1 MYRERVN
8 EQKKILHISNKT
20 ISERSKLNLPEET
33 ISRFLSNKAH
43 DAHMSTFLDVCE
55 AVELKPYEAF
65 MDAITAA
72 QFKLFLETRLSDID
86 NAAELEMLRAK
97 TAAQE
102 AEISLLKERIQ
113 HKDEIIAVHN
123 YYQTVING
131 MAKTFKGGDAL
142 NE

>member
-1 MYRERVN
+1 MYRGRIN
-8 EQKKILHISNKT
+8 EQKKILKISNKI
-20 ISERSKLNLPEET
+20 ISERSKLGLPEET
-33 ISRFLSNKAH
+33 VSRFLSSKAH

-97 TAAQE
+97 AAAQE
-102 AEISLLKERIQ
+102 AEIALLKEKIQ
-113 HKDEIIAVHN
+113 HKDEIIAIHN
-123 YYQTVING
+123 YYNSI
-131 MAKTFKGGDAL
+131 MKKD
-142 NE
+142 

>member
-1 MYRERVN
+1 MYRDRIN
-8 EQKKILHISNKT
+8 EQKKILKISNKT

-33 ISRFLSNKAH
+33 ISRFLSSKTH
-43 DAHMSTFLDVCE
+43 DARVSTLLDVCE
-55 AVELKPYEAF
+55 AVELKPYEVF
-65 MDAITAA
+65 MDPITAT

-102 AEISLLKERIQ
+102 AEITLLKEKIQ
-113 HKDEIIAVHN
+113 HKDEIIAIHN
-123 YYQTVING
+123 YYN
-131 MAKTFKGGDAL
+131 KLKS